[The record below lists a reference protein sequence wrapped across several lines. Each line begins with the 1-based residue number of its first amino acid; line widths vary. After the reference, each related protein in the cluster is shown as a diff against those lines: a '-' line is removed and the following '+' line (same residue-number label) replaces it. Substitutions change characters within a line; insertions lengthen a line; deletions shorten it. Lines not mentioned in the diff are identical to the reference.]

1 MRSITFDLHI
11 LFGFGG
17 DSMTAMKSWLF
28 GVIAVCAV
36 LSVAY
41 VFVPKGKFRTIIR
54 CGGGVILLFAL
65 LQPLLHTDWPE
76 MVRSYSD
83 WKWELEGENEVYQN
97 QQMTEL
103 ASIIEEKTAAY
114 IEEKAATLG
123 VVCHA
128 QVKCIERN
136 GVPFPSEI
144 VMDIAYDDKLSE
156 LIADDLDIPG
166 DQQHWQEVTE

>member
-1 MRSITFDLHI
+1 
-11 LFGFGG
+11 
-17 DSMTAMKSWLF
+17 MTAMKSWLF

-103 ASIIEEKTAAY
+103 ESIIGEKTAAY

-128 QVKCIERN
+128 QVKCIEHD
-136 GVPFPSEI
+136 GVPFPSE
-144 VMDIAYDDKLSE
+144 VVLDIAYVEKLSKQ
-156 LIADDLDIPG
+156 IADDLDIPVG
-166 DQQHWQEVTE
+166 QQHWQEVTE